1 MQRRVFLRS
10 GLAAGALGIAAPGSL
25 LARRVPTPSRRQADG
40 PIRLSS
46 NENPLGISPGAR
58 QAIIGEIGDANRYP
72 QRRGELLDALGAHH
86 SVDPN
91 LIVLG
96 AGSTEILKMA
106 VHALAGP
113 GGTLVA
119 AEPTY
124 EDAFFY
130 AAPFPIEVRTV
141 ALARD
146 YAHDLDRMRAA
157 AEEAT
162 GPTVVYLCNPNNP
175 TGTLTPSAAID
186 EWIADAPDDLHFL
199 VDEAYFDFV
208 TDDRYWSAL
217 RWVPDRPNVLVART
231 FSKVFGMAGIRLGYG
246 IMHPRLAQRLRQFHV
261 RNNAN
266 HFAIVA
272 GLASLGDDAF
282 VRRSLEVNR
291 RGRRIL
297 YDCLD
302 ELAIPY
308 LPSHTNFVMHRLAG
322 DVRTYRDRMRAEGI
336 LVGRPFPPMLD
347 HCRVSIGLPEEMERL
362 TGVMRGLRE
371 RGML

>member
-1 MQRRVFLRS
+1 M
-10 GLAAGALGIAAPGSL
+10 GALGLSTPGAL
-25 LARRVPTPSRRQADG
+25 LTYSPTSRPSRRDGG

-46 NENPLGISPGAR
+46 NENPLGISPRAR
-58 QAIIGEIGDANRYP
+58 EAIVAGLDDANRYP
-72 QRRGELLDALGAHH
+72 QRRGALLDAVAAHH
-86 SVDPN
+86 GVDRD

-96 AGSTEILKMA
+96 AGSTELLKMA
-106 VHALAGP
+106 VQALTTP
-113 GGTLVA
+113 RGTLIA
-119 AEPTY
+119 AQPTY

-130 AAPFPIEVRTV
+130 ATPFPVHVVTV
-141 ALARD
+141 PLTSD
-146 YAHDLDRMRAA
+146 HAHDLDRMRTA
-157 AEEAT
+157 AEASA

-186 EWIADAPDDLHFL
+186 AWIAEAPDDLSFL

-208 TDDRYWSAL
+208 ADEHYWSAL
-217 RWVPDRPNVLVART
+217 HWVPDRPNVLVART
-231 FSKVFGMAGIRLGYG
+231 FSKVYGMAGIRLGYG
-246 IMHPRLAQRLRQFHV
+246 IMHRALARRLRQFHV

-272 GLASLGDDAF
+272 ALASLEDEGF

-302 ELAIPY
+302 ELAMPY

-322 DVRTYRDRMRAEGI
+322 DVRRYRNRMREEGI

-347 HCRVSIGLPEEMERL
+347 HCRVSIGLPDEMEL
-362 TGVMRGLRE
+362 LATVMRRMRDAGEL
-371 RGML
+371 